1 MGPRGPDSRRFRAAR
16 DLHRNRTG
24 HAANEERH
32 VTGTIGMRAGR
43 KQMLRNLEARVIDGS
58 VLIVA
63 AALLV
68 LLARVVGS

>member
-1 MGPRGPDSRRFRAAR
+1 
-16 DLHRNRTG
+16 
-24 HAANEERH
+24 
-32 VTGTIGMRAGR
+32 
-43 KQMLRNLEARVIDGS
+43 MLRNLEARVIDGS